1 MPSAFPVSFGATIHR
16 QIRINRNLH
25 LMKSFTRPLGL
36 ALGCAASLLLL
47 PTGFAQPATPPLPEE
62 LIVLRSQPSV
72 FKVFAYGDILATY
85 PKEVK
90 LKTDQLEREYTRQP
104 QGTESKAQFIWRRI
118 AGDPNSYLEA
128 SAERVRLALEN
139 EAYSTGTAFA
149 VSREGI
155 LLTNAHMFEDPTLT
169 FLKPAALQ
177 LLREPYVEFLK
188 DLVQAIGERPSPANL
203 KGAND
208 AVEHWY
214 FSMTSTSGKF
224 RELRLA
230 LKYGVDGS
238 KLEEVKEP
246 KLSKEVGD
254 FLKPSATIG
263 YIKKAPLPHYHYL
276 FRFPIGEQMQQELQM
291 YPEQELQPQLRVFVK
306 PELEPVTRPL
316 KLLAIG
322 GSFPGEDVAVLQVV
336 LDAEDMVGF
345 RADQPSDRLLCLPL
359 GDSELVLPG
368 SQVRALGF
376 PARAYFAAAMDP
388 SAEMQV
394 SSRNGEIG
402 QTKRLIGGLDVFEMT
417 AEIDH
422 GDSGGPVLDKDGNV
436 IAITVAAPPANDD
449 GSISLAGHKLAV
461 PINIA
466 RKYLRQAG
474 ITPDRGAAGQL
485 WDESL
490 RVYNQHKFADALRT
504 LETLRLMQ
512 EGVDIQVNPI
522 LRLPLPNRPFGCPFV
537 SPYLDQLVG
546 ICSKKQGAPK

>member
-1 MPSAFPVSFGATIHR
+1 
-16 QIRINRNLH
+16 
-25 LMKSFTRPLGL
+25 MKSFTRPLGL

-47 PTGFAQPATPPLPEE
+47 PAGFAQPATPPLPEE

-90 LKTDQLEREYTRQP
+90 LRTDRIEREYASQP
-104 QGTESKAQFIWRRI
+104 QGAESKAQFIWRRI

-128 SAERVRLALEN
+128 SAEKVRLALEN
-139 EAYSTGTAFA
+139 EAYAAGTAFA

-155 LLTNAHMFEDPTLT
+155 LLTNAHMFEDPTPKFWEPLHL
-169 FLKPAALQ
+169 LKQ
-177 LLREPYVEFLK
+177 PYVDFLE

-203 KGAND
+203 EGASD

-214 FSMTSTSGKF
+214 FSMASTSGKF

-238 KLEEVKEP
+238 NIEEVSLGK
-246 KLSKEVGD
+246 KVLGGD
-254 FLKPSATIG
+254 FLSHQPPAPKVYTN
-263 YIKKAPLPHYHYL
+263 KAPLPP
-276 FRFPIGEQMQQELQM
+276 FPNG
-291 YPEQELQPQLRVFVK
+291 QPHAHRFVK

-345 RADQPSDRLLCLPL
+345 RTDQQSDRLICLPL
-359 GDSELVLPG
+359 GDSDLVLPG

-376 PARAYFAAAMDP
+376 PGKAYFAAAMDP

-402 QTKRLIGGLDVFEMT
+402 QTKRLKGGLDVFEMT

-490 RVYNQHKFADALRT
+490 RGFNQHKFADALRT

-512 EGVDIQVNPI
+512 EGVNIPL
-522 LRLPLPNRPFGCPFV
+522 LRIIPLSDQLPNRPFGCPFV